1 MSIAA
6 LYEPALSKGK
16 NRNFNFVQILTDNR
30 KEIDNYLQICIPMY
44 MYFGYFY

>member
-6 LYEPALSKGK
+6 FYEPALSKGK

-30 KEIDNYLQICIPMY
+30 KEIDNYLNLCTGM
-44 MYFGYFY
+44 